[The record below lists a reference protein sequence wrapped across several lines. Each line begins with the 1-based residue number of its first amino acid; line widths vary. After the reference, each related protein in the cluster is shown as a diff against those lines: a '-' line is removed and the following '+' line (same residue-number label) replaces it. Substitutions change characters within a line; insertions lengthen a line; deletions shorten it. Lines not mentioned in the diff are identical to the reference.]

1 MLRGGQEVGAR
12 EERSEVLA
20 RRFPD
25 FTAEKQEVRRAVE
38 DYLTEGFLA
47 YPDTEVRRAGQ
58 YSILGSGHRWRPIIV
73 TAAGRVLR
81 SDALEIVLPTACAV
95 ELAHAASLVLDDLP
109 SMDDAELRRGK
120 PCTHHTFPQWV
131 VDMVPVFLITMAY
144 DISLS
149 NPRAAADPRVRANI
163 ALSRAGLDMI
173 AGQVADVRQDTEE
186 NEEARLLSLFTLKSG
201 ALYGASGKAGAI
213 LCGATD
219 AEAQSIYEACVDI
232 GLSMQVMDD
241 VADVT
246 ADVPEVG
253 KRSGM
258 DLNKRTAVD
267 LFGVEGARDRSVDFQ
282 ERALAKLDGF
292 GADADWLRRLACEVS
307 WKTF

>member
-1 MLRGGQEVGAR
+1 MLGGGQSSDAR
-12 EERSEVLA
+12 EGRSEALGHQFPGFA
-20 RRFPD
+20 R
-25 FTAEKQEVRRAVE
+25 EKQDVRRAVE
-38 DYLTEGFLA
+38 DSLSQGFLA
-47 YPDTEVRRAGQ
+47 YPDTEVRRAAQ
-58 YSILGSGHRWRPIIV
+58 YSILGSGHRWRPSIV
-73 TAAGRVLR
+73 TAAGRIFR
-81 SDALEIVLPTACAV
+81 PDALEIVLPTACAV

-109 SMDDAELRRGK
+109 SMDDAEMRRGK
-120 PCTHHTFPQWV
+120 PCTHHAFPQWA

-149 NPRAAADPRVRANI
+149 NPRAAADPRVRVNI
-163 ALSRAGLDMI
+163 GLSKAGLDMI
-173 AGQVADVRQDTEE
+173 AGQVADMRQDTEQ

-213 LCGATD
+213 LCDATD
-219 AEAQSIYEACVDI
+219 AEAECIYGACVDI
-232 GLSMQVMDD
+232 GLSMQFMDD

-258 DLNKRTAVD
+258 DAGKRTAVD
-267 LFGVEGARDRSVDFQ
+267 LFGVEGARDRAVDFQ
-282 ERALAKLDGF
+282 EDALAKLDGF
-292 GADADWLRRLACEVS
+292 GPDADWLRRLACEVS